1 MLWQLIRTSNIAKV
15 VLLVIIAALIWWFN
29 WYAAVGLLVLL
40 FADIAVMFGF
50 AGRYNGDYVFSKDIL
65 SLFSLQGDKLR
76 VGMEQGEISAIKQ
89 IKLFEQDQF
98 GYIDFSLNNEL
109 QVRYK
114 FPLQQYQP
122 LLQWLQQHVPEA
134 HITAG
139 FNT

>member
-1 MLWQLIRTSNIAKV
+1 MLWQLIKTSNTAKV
-15 VLLVIIAALIWWFN
+15 VLLVIIAALVWWFN

-50 AGRYNGDYVFSKDIL
+50 TPRHNGDYVYSKDIL

-76 VGMEQGEISAIKQ
+76 VGMEQGDISAIEQ

-98 GYIDFSLNNEL
+98 GYIDFSLNAEL

-122 LLQWLQQHVPEA
+122 LLQWLQQQMPETN
-134 HITAG
+134 ITAG
-139 FNT
+139 FNS

>member
-1 MLWQLIRTSNIAKV
+1 MLWQLIKTSNIAKV

-29 WYAAVGLLVLL
+29 WYAVLGLLVLL
-40 FADIAVMFGF
+40 FADISVMFGF
-50 AGRYNGDYVFSKDIL
+50 AGRYNGDYVYSKDIL
-65 SLFSLQGDKLR
+65 ALFSLQADKLR
-76 VGMEQGEISAIKQ
+76 VGMEQGDISAIKQ

-134 HITAG
+134 YITAG

>member
-1 MLWQLIRTSNIAKV
+1 MLWQLIKTSNIAKV
-15 VLLVIIAALIWWFN
+15 VLLVIIAAFIWWFN
-29 WYAAVGLLVLL
+29 WYAAVGVLLLL

-50 AGRYNGDYVFSKDIL
+50 PIRHKGDYVYSKDVL

-76 VGMEQGEISAIKQ
+76 VGMEQGEISAIEQ

-98 GYIDFSLNNEL
+98 GYIDFPLNNEL

-122 LLQWLQQHVPEA
+122 LLQWLTQHLPKTQL
-134 HITAG
+134 IAG
-139 FNT
+139 YKS

>member
-1 MLWQLIRTSNIAKV
+1 MLWQLIKTSNTAKL
-15 VLLVIIAALIWWFN
+15 VLLVIIAALVWWFN

-50 AGRYNGDYVFSKDIL
+50 AGRYNGGYVYSKDVL

-76 VGMEQGEISAIKQ
+76 VGMEQGDISAIEQ

-98 GYIDFSLNNEL
+98 GYIDFPLNNEL

-122 LLQWLQQHVPEA
+122 LLQWLTQHLPKTQL
-134 HITAG
+134 IAG
-139 FNT
+139 YKS